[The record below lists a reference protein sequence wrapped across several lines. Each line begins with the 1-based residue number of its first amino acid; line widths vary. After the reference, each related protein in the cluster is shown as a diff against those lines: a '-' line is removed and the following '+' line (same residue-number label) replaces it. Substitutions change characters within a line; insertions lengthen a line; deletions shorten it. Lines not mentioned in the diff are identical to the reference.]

1 MTASA
6 SIVIQS
12 SITAEAFYVK
22 LGYAAID
29 DNYHGAERTIVM
41 EHRLES
47 GQ

>member
-22 LGYAAID
+22 LAYAAID
-29 DNYHGAERTIVM
+29 DNHHGAERTIVI
-41 EHRLES
+41 EDRLEPS
-47 GQ
+47 Q